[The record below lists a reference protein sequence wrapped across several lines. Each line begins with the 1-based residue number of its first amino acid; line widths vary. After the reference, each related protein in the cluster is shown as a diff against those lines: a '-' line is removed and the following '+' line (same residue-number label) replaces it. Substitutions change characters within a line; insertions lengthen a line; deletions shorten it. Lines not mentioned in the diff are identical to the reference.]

1 MRSGPPCKAKRVC
14 SRRESPLPTLHDIVE
29 RARAAQQRIPPG
41 ESAWLLAAAVR
52 IAAVRN
58 ATLRTRLVQLDA
70 NGNMSVLPFTEA
82 KTEEPAL
89 PATGGGRRPEHTDD
103 ETGFLAP
110 ELFAPGAPAKDEP
123 RVQVYAA
130 GAFGYELLTG
140 QPPPDPRVGPG
151 RELTGPLGDVLRL
164 AMAKDR
170 RERFANLEELRQAI
184 DAVQRN
190 VGADKERLAF
200 AALAARSEK
209 WVVIPDL
216 DRAAIGKLIE
226 QVAQLSRQMEAVRS
240 GMAEVQREQREVDA
254 RVVAIDSR
262 VAAADTAPVKA
273 SSRASRALLVSA
285 IVGGIAGAIIAIVAL
300 SVLARTPVVR
310 SPDAQTHTEA
320 R

>member
-1 MRSGPPCKAKRVC
+1 MA
-14 SRRESPLPTLHDIVE
+14 TLHDILE
-29 RARAAQQRIPPG
+29 RARASQQRIPPG

-70 NGNMSVLPFTEA
+70 NGNMSVLPFSES
-82 KTEEPAL
+82 
-89 PATGGGRRPEHTDD
+89 RPED
-103 ETGFLAP
+103 EIGFLAP
-110 ELFAPGAPAKDEP
+110 ELLGADAPAKDDP

-151 RELTGPLGDVLRL
+151 RELAGPLGDVLRL

-170 RERFANLEELRQAI
+170 RERFATLEELRQAI
-184 DAVQRN
+184 DAIQRN

-209 WVVIPDL
+209 WTAIPDL
-216 DRAAIGKLIE
+216 DRAAIAKLIE
-226 QVAQLSRQMEAVRS
+226 HVAQLGRQMEAVRS
-240 GMAEVQREQREVDA
+240 GMAEVQREQREVEA
-254 RVVAIDSR
+254 RVAAVDSR
-262 VAAADTAPVKA
+262 VAAADTAPVQA
-273 SSRASRALLVSA
+273 SARASRALLVGA
-285 IVGGIAGAIIAIVAL
+285 LVGGIAGAIIAIVAL
-300 SVLARTPVVR
+300 ALLSRTPAV
-310 SPDAQTHTEA
+310 SGPAPDAQSNAQA

>member
-1 MRSGPPCKAKRVC
+1 MA
-14 SRRESPLPTLHDIVE
+14 TLHDILE

-58 ATLRTRLVQLDA
+58 ATLRPRLVQLDA
-70 NGNMSVLPFTEA
+70 GGNMSVLPFSESQAEEEA
-82 KTEEPAL
+82 
-89 PATGGGRRPEHTDD
+89 R
-103 ETGFLAP
+103 FLAP
-110 ELFAPGAPAKDEP
+110 EMLGPGAPAKDEP

-130 GAFGYELLTG
+130 GALGYELLTG
-140 QPPPDPRVGPG
+140 QPPPDPRAGPG
-151 RELTGPLGDVLRL
+151 RELTGPIGDVLRL

-184 DAVQRN
+184 DGVQRQ

-209 WVVIPDL
+209 WTSVGDL

-226 QVAQLSRQMEAVRS
+226 QVAQLGRQMEAVRS
-240 GMAEVQREQREVDA
+240 GMAEVQREQGEVDA
-254 RVVAIDSR
+254 RVAALDSR
-262 VAAADTAPVKA
+262 VSAADTAPVQGGSA
-273 SSRASRALLVSA
+273 QASRALLVGA
-285 IVGGIAGAIIAIVAL
+285 LVGGIAGAIIAIVAL
-300 SVLARTPVVR
+300 AVFSHATV
-310 SPDAQTHTEA
+310 SPGPAPSAQTNA

>member
-1 MRSGPPCKAKRVC
+1 LA
-14 SRRESPLPTLHDIVE
+14 TLHDILE
-29 RARAAQQRIPPG
+29 RARASQQRIPPG

-52 IAAVRN
+52 IAALRN

-70 NGNMSVLPFTEA
+70 NGNMSVLPFTEHKA
-82 KTEEPAL
+82 E
-89 PATGGGRRPEHTDD
+89 D
-103 ETGFLAP
+103 EVGYLAP
-110 ELFAPGAPAKDEP
+110 ELFGPGAPAKDEP

-130 GAFGYELLTG
+130 GALGYELLTG

-151 RELTGPLGDVLRL
+151 RELVGPLGDVLRL

-184 DAVQRN
+184 DGIQRQ
-190 VGADKERLAF
+190 VGTDKERLAF

-209 WVVIPDL
+209 WTGAPDL
-216 DRAAIGKLIE
+216 DRAAIAKLIE
-226 QVAQLSRQMEAVRS
+226 HVAQLTRQMEAVRN

-254 RVVAIDSR
+254 RVVALDSR

-273 SSRASRALLVSA
+273 SSRASRALLIGA

-300 SVLARTPVVR
+300 AVLSRTPVVR
-310 SPDAQTHTEA
+310 GPATHTQGNAES

>member
-1 MRSGPPCKAKRVC
+1 MA
-14 SRRESPLPTLHDIVE
+14 TLHDILE
-29 RARAAQQRIPPG
+29 RARASQQRIPPG

-70 NGNMSVLPFTEA
+70 SGNMSVLPFTDV
-82 KTEEPAL
+82 K
-89 PATGGGRRPEHTDD
+89 DD
-103 ETGFLAP
+103 ESGFLAP
-110 ELFAPGAPAKDEP
+110 ELFGPDAPAKDEP

-140 QPPPDPRVGPG
+140 QSPPDPRIGPG

-170 RERFANLEELRQAI
+170 RERFATLEELRQAI
-184 DAVQRN
+184 DGIQRT

-209 WVVIPDL
+209 WTSGSDL
-216 DRAAIGKLIE
+216 DRAAIAKLIE
-226 QVAQLSRQMEAVRS
+226 HVAQLTRQMEAVRN

-262 VAAADTAPVKA
+262 VAAADTAPVQA
-273 SSRASRALLVSA
+273 SSRASRALLIGA
-285 IVGGIAGAIIAIVAL
+285 LVGGIAGAIIAIV
-300 SVLARTPVVR
+300 VLAVLSRTPVV
-310 SPDAQTHTEA
+310 PGPAANTHTNAEA